1 MNNNFIQDPLY
12 NLSLNSLKLNTLL
25 HFNPTS
31 TNEVNKIIQ
40 SLKSKHSHGYK
51 EITSRILK
59 ISAPCIISPLTYIF
73 NDVLH
78 SGIFPDRMKYSI
90 IKPLHKKGTTD
101 ELENYRPISLLTCL
115 SKILEKIIYKRLYV
129 FLENDTILSEDQYG
143 FREMLSTYSAINPL
157 INSILKA
164 LRKRNLWE
172 ACFVTS
178 TKPLTV

>member
-115 SKILEKIIYKRLYV
+115 SKI
-129 FLENDTILSEDQYG
+129 
-143 FREMLSTYSAINPL
+143 
-157 INSILKA
+157 
-164 LRKRNLWE
+164 
-172 ACFVTS
+172 
-178 TKPLTV
+178 